1 MAQITQQDFIS
12 RADEVTNEHLRFARQ
27 ATADL
32 NSIMTGLRQ
41 ITKVE
46 VPAIDPLDPVEEP
59 DPTTMP
65 PSEDVVAVFHDDY
78 QGVFGELKTWFESLK
93 ENAIATFFPFIDT
106 PAAADADAWMQR
118 AIAGTAITLAE
129 DAELNRGRSRAYDES
144 MRTKR
149 TVAGASSAAGYI
161 LPTGAML
168 WAQYEADFAAGRT
181 VAETNRDI
189 IIKAQEV
196 RIQQAQFAVQQVN
209 NLRSVAAQSLNGY
222 LNAFASLPN
231 SAISYAAQKEN
242 AQKDLW
248 EAGRQYYAARLG
260 YQSLLTDIAKTNQQS
275 TLATTRLQVEIDDKM
290 IERDLKSLQVMADVM
305 GRLVAGAMAGINSH
319 ISLSAASNAN
329 DNYNHNLT
337 S

>member
-1 MAQITQQDFIS
+1 MAQITQQDFIT
-12 RADEVTNEHLRFARQ
+12 RADSVTNEHLQFARQ

-32 NSIMTGLRQ
+32 NSIMTGLKQ
-41 ITKVE
+41 VTKVT
-46 VPAIDPLDPVEEP
+46 VPSINPLATIDEP
-59 DPTTMP
+59 DSTTMP

-78 QGVFGELKTWFESLK
+78 QGVFAELKTWFESLK
-93 ENAIATFFPFIDT
+93 TNAISTFFPFIDT
-106 PAAADADAWMQR
+106 PAADDADTWMQK
-118 AIAGTAITLAE
+118 AIAGMGINLAE

-144 MRTKR
+144 IRAKKTA
-149 TVAGASSAAGYI
+149 AGASSAAGYI

-189 IIKAQEV
+189 IIKAQEA
-196 RIQQAQFAVQQVN
+196 RIQQAQFAVSQVN

-248 EAGRQYYAARLG
+248 EAGRQYYAARMG
-260 YQSLLTDIAKTNQQS
+260 YKSLLTDIAKSNQQS
-275 TLATTRLQVEIDDKM
+275 SLATAQLQVGIDDKM
-290 IERDLKSLQVMADVM
+290 LERDIKSLQVMADVM

-329 DNYNHNLT
+329 DTYQHNLT